1 MSTATD
7 KDIKELRQEYASLK
21 NDLAEMSE
29 TLSDLARN
37 GISEGRAKVRGA
49 ARKSRKQARE
59 AWSAVEDEFEDRP
72 ITSLAVAL
80 GLGFVLGKLL
90 SR

>member
-7 KDIKELRQEYASLK
+7 KDLKELKAEYASLK
-21 NDLAEMSE
+21 
-29 TLSDLARN
+29 SDLADMSDTLSSLARD
-37 GISEGRAKVRGA
+37 GVSEGREKVRGA
-49 ARKSRKQARE
+49 ARQSRKQARE

-72 ITSLAVAL
+72 VTSLAVAL
-80 GLGFVLGKLL
+80 GIGFILGKVL